1 MRRDS
6 DHSDSEEVVVS
17 SETGHPNNDIYKDN
31 EGELELGVGQAAA
44 RAPVPPAP
52 HGRRTR
58 GSEPALEPVH
68 LERSMA

>member
-31 EGELELGVGQAAA
+31 EGELELGAG
-44 RAPVPPAP
+44 
-52 HGRRTR
+52 
-58 GSEPALEPVH
+58 
-68 LERSMA
+68 